1 MRQLWPSG
9 AGRGIVQ
16 SGRFR
21 RGGATAESARKEAT
35 IRLNRLPLEGVRGVL
50 ADEAERALDAA
61 LAGPLPEIAGRALVE
76 HHVLDRVSAAMREAG
91 DGKELERLAEEV
103 LREPAIRRAV
113 AELVASTEVRQAL
126 AESMRGT
133 GEDAGASA
141 RAKTRAADDRVEAR
155 AHRLLRR
162 SEPALPGYGG
172 VATRGIALAA
182 DALLAQAA
190 YLVGAAS
197 VALVLGLAGGLAPG
211 WSTGTAAGAGW
222 LLVVTAY
229 FAGFW
234 SVTGQ
239 TPGQRLLRL
248 RVVTASGERASP
260 SRALVRVAG
269 LILAIVPLCAGFLPA
284 LVDRRRRALP
294 DYLAGTVVVY
304 ESSR

>member
-1 MRQLWPSG
+1 
-9 AGRGIVQ
+9 
-16 SGRFR
+16 
-21 RGGATAESARKEAT
+21 
-35 IRLNRLPLEGVRGVL
+35 VL

-76 HHVLDRVSAAMREAG
+76 HRVLDRVVAGMREVG
-91 DGKELERLAEEV
+91 DGKELERLAESV
-103 LREPAIRRAV
+103 LREPAVRRAV
-113 AELVASTEVRQAL
+113 AELVASAEARQAL
-126 AESMRGT
+126 LASTRET
-133 GEDAGASA
+133 GGDAAGSA
-141 RAKTRAADDRVEAR
+141 RAKARAADDRVEAR
-155 AHRLLRR
+155 VHRLLRR
-162 SEPALPGYGG
+162 TPPALPGYGG
-172 VATRGIALAA
+172 VVTRGVALAA

-190 YLVGAAS
+190 YLVLAAS

-211 WSTGTAAGAGW
+211 WTTGTLAGAGW
-222 LLVVTAY
+222 LLAVTAY

-239 TPGQRLLRL
+239 TPGQRLLGL
-248 RVVTASGERASP
+248 RVVTGSGERP
-260 SRALVRVAG
+260 SLPRSLARVAG